1 MDMIDYLTV
10 SGVGLAMLAVWFFR
24 WRRHARRSAKESGY
38 IPPNTSF
45 AAQAL
50 FALITRIAAFIT
62 AGPLNVVGHR
72 VPKKGRVVLV
82 ANHQFLSDASVLRS
96 VAGRHF
102 RALGDAAHFPG
113 FIGLI
118 SLWFGVVTFNFKTK
132 EARAA
137 GEQAAV
143 KIVAAKR
150 KFWRIRWNAGFIGV
164 LSLIL
169 SGIFLICLGL
179 GEVEGAIA
187 SLLAFG
193 FFVSRSGGD
202 PCLGIAPQGALMPDN
217 ELKPEEFRAG
227 CVRAAKAAA
236 AASGE
241 PVFIVPLAFHY
252 SQDPKDAHWS
262 QRFFNKTRS
271 LWLGLRNP
279 KHWDPIFK
287 LDLATLDDAQKAE
300 VEAERTRK
308 WEAYKRSHVT
318 LYRVTVAVG
327 EPVDV
332 STLPD
337 EPKDGI
343 EQIRQKMLVL
353 LGDAK
358 SS

>member
-1 MDMIDYLTV
+1 MDIIDYLTV
-10 SGVGLAMLAVWFFR
+10 LGVGLAMLAVWFFR
-24 WRRHARRSAKESGY
+24 WVRHSRRSAKESGY

-45 AAQAL
+45 AARAV
-50 FALITRIAAFIT
+50 FATLTRIVAFVT
-62 AGPLNVVGHR
+62 AGPLNVIGHS

-82 ANHQFLSDASVLRS
+82 ANHQFLADASVLRS
-96 VAGRHF
+96 ASGRHY

-113 FIGLI
+113 IVGLLC
-118 SLWFGVVTFNFKTK
+118 LWLGVVTFNFKTK

-143 KIVAAKR
+143 KIIAAKR
-150 KFWRIRWNAGFIGV
+150 KFWHVRWNAGIIGV

-169 SGIFLICLGL
+169 SGIFLICLGM
-179 GEVEGAIA
+179 GELEGAIL

-193 FFVSRSGGD
+193 FFVSRRGD
-202 PCLGIAPQGALMPDN
+202 EGCLGIAPQGALMPDN

-241 PVFIVPLAFHY
+241 PVFIVPMAFHY

-262 QRFFNKTRS
+262 QRLFKKTRS
-271 LWLGLRNP
+271 MFLGLRNP

-287 LDLATLDDAQKAE
+287 LDLETLGQSEKAE
-300 VEAERTRK
+300 VEAERMRK
-308 WEAYKRSHVT
+308 WEEYKRSHVT

-332 STLPD
+332 STLPED
-337 EPKDGI
+337 PKEGI
-343 EQIRQKMLVL
+343 EAIRLKMLAL
-353 LGDAK
+353 LNNAK
-358 SS
+358 AA